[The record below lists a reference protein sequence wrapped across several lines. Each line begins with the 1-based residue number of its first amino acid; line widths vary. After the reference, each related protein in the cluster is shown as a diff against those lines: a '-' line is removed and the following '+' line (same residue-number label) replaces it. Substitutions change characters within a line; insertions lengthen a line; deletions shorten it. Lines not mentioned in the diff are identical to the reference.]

1 MFGNL
6 GKVNMGYGMVRVQD
20 MEDVLVDKN
29 IKYIQ
34 I

>member
-6 GKVNMGYGMVRVQD
+6 GKVNMGYGMVIVQD